1 MKCPGC
7 GAPAP
12 PPGARCRECGAAPAP
27 RTEGALA
34 PDPDARPQP
43 LREIP
48 GLRKRER
55 TWKDEVRERVRERRR
70 FRGGDEPLPL
80 FRDAGD
86 EDAADA
92 PADPAPE
99 GPADREAPRTAAA
112 VEGPRFLDEPRGLD
126 DLPLRPKDTITR
138 PISIDLPAPP
148 EPPRE
153 LARRVAAEE
162 APRAWDIGP
171 APADAPPEERP
182 AVGLERFY
190 AALIDV
196 AVLAPI
202 FILVVYFAS
211 RAARVAI
218 PALQPAWPYLAGY
231 LAFLGLVYGCY
242 FTGTTGQTV
251 GKMAAGLR
259 VVDAAGH
266 PPGYVRAF
274 VRALFGAFG
283 VLAAGLGLL
292 PMMFDPARRAF
303 HDRLFRTRVVK
314 G

>member
-12 PPGARCRECGAAPAP
+12 PPGARCPECGAAPLP

-70 FRGGDEPLPL
+70 FRGAESELPL
-80 FRDAGD
+80 FRETD
-86 EDAADA
+86 EDAAAGDEPAARAGGSTAVIAA
-92 PADPAPE
+92 PD
-99 GPADREAPRTAAA
+99 
-112 VEGPRFLDEPRGLD
+112 EGPRVLDDPRPLD
-126 DLPLRPKDTITR
+126 DLPLRPKDTVTR
-138 PISIDLPAPP
+138 PVVIEAPPAPD
-148 EPPRE
+148 PPRE
-153 LARRVAAEE
+153 FGRRAAADE

-171 APADAPPEERP
+171 APTDGARPEERP
-182 AVGLERFY
+182 AVGLERLY
-190 AALIDV
+190 AALVDL

-202 FILVVYFAS
+202 FAVVVYFSS

-218 PALQPAWPYLAGY
+218 PALAPAWPYLAGY
-231 LAFLGLVYGCY
+231 LAFLGLVYGGY

-266 PPGYVRAF
+266 PPGYLRAF
-274 VRALFGAFG
+274 VRALLGACG

-303 HDRLFRTRVVK
+303 HDRLFRTRVIK

>member
-12 PPGARCRECGAAPAP
+12 PPGARCPECGAGPAP

-34 PDPDARPQP
+34 PDPDARAHP

-70 FRGGDEPLPL
+70 FRGAENELPL
-80 FRDAGD
+80 FRDAD
-86 EDAADA
+86 DADAEEPPDRPDAEPVIADAAD
-92 PADPAPE
+92 
-99 GPADREAPRTAAA
+99 
-112 VEGPRFLDEPRGLD
+112 EGPRVLDEPRALD
-126 DLPLRPKDTITR
+126 DLPLRPRDTVTR
-138 PISIDLPAPP
+138 PIVVDAAPAV

-153 LARRVAAEE
+153 FGRRVVAEDP
-162 APRAWDIGP
+162 PRAWDIGP
-171 APADAPPEERP
+171 ASEEEARSEERP
-182 AVGLERFY
+182 AVGLERLY
-190 AALIDV
+190 AALVDI

-202 FILVVYFAS
+202 FAIVVYFAS

-231 LAFLGLVYGCY
+231 LAFLGLVYGGY

-303 HDRLFRTRVVK
+303 HDRLFRTRVIK

>member
-7 GAPAP
+7 GQPAP
-12 PPGARCRECGAAPAP
+12 PPGGRCPECGALSAMP
-27 RTEGALA
+27 TEGALA
-34 PDPDARPQP
+34 PDPNPRP

-48 GLRKRER
+48 GLKKRER
-55 TWKDEVRERVRERRR
+55 TWKDEVRERVRDRRR
-70 FRGGDEPLPL
+70 FRGAEGDLPL
-80 FRDAGD
+80 FKGIDD
-86 EDAADA
+86 E
-92 PADPAPE
+92 E
-99 GPADREAPRTAAA
+99 GAAA
-112 VEGPRFLDEPRGLD
+112 EEIADIDPRPAEPIRAHAEGEGPRLLDD
-126 DLPLRPKDTITR
+126 DLPIRPKDTVTR
-138 PISIDLPAPP
+138 PIVIEAPRVQEPP
-148 EPPRE
+148 EPV
-153 LARRVAAEE
+153 RRVVVEE
-162 APRAWDIGP
+162 APRAWDMGSAP
-171 APADAPPEERP
+171 GDAPAAQEEERP
-182 AVGLERFY
+182 AVGLERLY
-190 AALIDV
+190 AALVDV

-202 FILVVYFAS
+202 FALVVYFAS

-218 PALQPAWPYLAGY
+218 PALQPAWPYLAAY

-274 VRALFGAFG
+274 VRAAIGACG

-303 HDRLFRTRVVK
+303 HDRLFRTRVIK